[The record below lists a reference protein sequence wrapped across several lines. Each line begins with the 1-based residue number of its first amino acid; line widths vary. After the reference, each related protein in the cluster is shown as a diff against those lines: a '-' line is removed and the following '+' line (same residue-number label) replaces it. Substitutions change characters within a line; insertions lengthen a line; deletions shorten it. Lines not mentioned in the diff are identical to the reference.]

1 MIPLKIK
8 YIKALIYYKFK
19 TIKKI
24 SIPYYIMNRDIEM
37 LNCGILPNSL
47 NYTINQ
53 EPDIDVYKLAYNL
66 RYKTTEY
73 WEK

>member
-24 SIPYYIMNRDIEM
+24 SIAYYNNE
-37 LNCGILPNSL
+37 
-47 NYTINQ
+47 
-53 EPDIDVYKLAYNL
+53 
-66 RYKTTEY
+66 
-73 WEK
+73 